1 MIVSSCSCWLYPPIS
16 PYFPSCSSLLIIST
30 PPPHM
35 TFVYSGIG
43 LGSICIGSY
52 STTGKKKTKMLVT
65 CIDNQ
70 LGDSV
75 RLIYRSQSPFFI
87 VCRQH
92 AQGEIIMVTRPEKK
106 RRSWALLLLPPIY
119 NYNNPELIG
128 IPFFYWFQLL
138 VILLT
143 AALTAALYFSGA

>member
-1 MIVSSCSCWLYPPIS
+1 MIVSSCSFWLYPPIS

-75 RLIYRSQSPFFI
+75 RLIYRSSTHHL
-87 VCRQH
+87 RQL
-92 AQGEIIMVTRPEKK
+92 
-106 RRSWALLLLPPIY
+106 RSKLPCAMRTSSR
-119 NYNNPELIG
+119 EL
-128 IPFFYWFQLL
+128 
-138 VILLT
+138 
-143 AALTAALYFSGA
+143 